1 MSGRKSKHNDLGIG
15 RAEVYFRPKVDALVP
30 VTGISR
36 SCCGSDRVLVGGGGQ
51 NPKGMLNEPFWN
63 RSHPGI

>member
-1 MSGRKSKHNDLGIG
+1 MSGRKSKYNDLGIG
-15 RAEVYFRPKVDALVP
+15 NAEVYFRRKVGALVP

-51 NPKGMLNEPFWN
+51 NPKAMLNEPFWN
-63 RSHPGI
+63 RSHLGI